1 MAKFGPIEV
10 YFRSEKKSYS
20 DSYSELVAILAR
32 EKGYTDHDPRT
43 LPQKQLL
50 RYDSWVSSVVS
61 LITNRISCIDFK
73 FYDIVNKNEIP
84 ANTHGFK
91 DFTKPFTEPNSLM
104 SYSWI
109 KTFCQLQLDTC
120 GMAMI
125 YPAKNKLGQVWE
137 LWPLSMNDYQG
148 YYVDYASENVF
159 VPDVYYYFSI
169 LGRVFMFK
177 ESELIVLKYPHPRF
191 PWAGCSPIALQM
203 RAIDLERFI
212 EHYEGEFFKN
222 SARPD
227 FAIST
232 EQALDDEKASSI
244 KERWNSI
251 YQGNFH
257 DVAVL
262 DNGTTITPLN
272 FINRDMQ
279 LVEMAGWTEDMI
291 LAAYHTNKAKLGQS
305 GEVNRSNSV
314 FVDIAWNTDC
324 IAPRLQIWDEQMT
337 KKVIWSYNKKIIMRH
352 DNPIPRDRQLETQE
366 SKAYCGVSTL
376 SINEIRKNIHDVN
389 GVKDGDR
396 ILIPNTYI
404 FLDRLDELIDAQIKS
419 RLQPKITP
427 AAEPSADPHANDKPH
442 LNPDGSDDRDNNPT
456 EGRNIDPELYL
467 REVWREEMNKFL
479 NNATEE
485 IFVSQSEYQIKKLVN
500 STVLYIFKSAK
511 QEIPS
516 DTEWKN
522 SYVYR
527 AAKELEKSILYD
539 FNKKSGEVKWEDF
552 IKNQAYS
559 NPKIAKICNTCLR
572 SAINYSKFQIITAF
586 GLEKKWVID
595 RNVCG
600 HCGRIKSFQTKDFFV
615 IGNTK
620 LQFPGESFNL
630 DCDCQLSFVNADI
643 KLLEK

>member
-1 MAKFGPIEV
+1 MKFGPIEM
-10 YFRSEKKSYS
+10 YFHSEKKSYS
-20 DSYSELVAILAR
+20 DSYQELVAILAR

-50 RYDSWVSSVVS
+50 RYESWVSSIVS
-61 LITNRISCIDFK
+61 LISNRISCIDFK

-84 ANTHGFK
+84 ANTHGFR
-91 DFTKPFTEPNSLM
+91 DFSKPFIEPNSIM

-148 YYVDYASENVF
+148 FYVDYASENTF
-159 VPDVYYYFSI
+159 IPDVYYYFSI
-169 LGRVFMFK
+169 LGRAFMFK
-177 ESELIVLKYPHPRF
+177 ESELIILKYPHPRF
-191 PWAGCSPIALQM
+191 PWAGCSPVALQM

-232 EQALDDEKASSI
+232 EQALDDEKASAI
-244 KERWNSI
+244 KERWKSI

-262 DNGTTITPLN
+262 DNGTVITPLN

-279 LVEMAGWTEDMI
+279 LVEMAGWTEDLI

-324 IAPRLQIWDEQMT
+324 IAPRLQIWDEEMT
-337 KKVIWSYNKKIIMRH
+337 KKVLWSYNKKIIIRH

-366 SKAYCGVSTL
+366 SKAYCGVPTL
-376 SINEIRKNIHDVN
+376 SINEIRKNIHDSN

-396 ILIPNTYI
+396 ILIPNTYV
-404 FLDRLDELIDAQIKS
+404 FLDRLDELIDAQIAARKA
-419 RLQPKITP
+419 PKVAP
-427 AAEPSADPHANDKPH
+427 ADDSSNHENDKPH

-456 EGRNIDPELYL
+456 QGRNIDPEIYL
-467 REVWREEMNKFL
+467 REVWREELNKFL
-479 NNATEE
+479 INSTEKSFL
-485 IFVSQSEYQIKKLVN
+485 IHSENCIKKLMK
-500 STVLYIFKSAK
+500 STISFILKSVK
-511 QEIPS
+511 QEIS
-516 DTEWKN
+516 ISSEWYEN
-522 SYVYR
+522 YAIR
-527 AAKELEKSILYD
+527 ASKELEKSILHD
-539 FNKKSGEVKWEDF
+539 FNKKAESVPWNDF
-552 IKNQAYS
+552 TKNLVYS
-559 NPKIAKICNTCLR
+559 NPRIARICNSCLR
-572 SAINYSKFQIITAF
+572 SAINYSKVLIIETF
-586 GLEKKWVID
+586 DFEKKWVVD

-600 HCGRIKSFQTKDFFV
+600 HYGRLKYFQTKNFFTL
-615 IGNTK
+615 GNDK
-620 LQFPGESFNL
+620 LRFPGENFNL
-630 DCDCQLSFVNADI
+630 DCDCSITFVEDI
-643 KLLEK
+643 KLLQN